1 MNIIIV
7 GDGKVGYTLAEN
19 LSQEDHDVTIISKD
33 PEALRRAADQLDV
46 MCVRGSGGSVKV
58 LIEAGVRT
66 TDLLIAA
73 TSSDEMNMVCA
84 LTGKKLG
91 AQRTVARIRDP
102 EYASELSLLRKELGL
117 DMVIN
122 PEQSAAYEMARLL
135 QFPSAMNIESFAKG
149 RVELVELHIGPEDP
163 IAGMKLKKVH
173 ARFNTPIL
181 IGAIERD
188 GAVYIPDGESEIRVN
203 DTIYVVGKTANAYT
217 FCKAIGKCATRIRN
231 VMVVGGGRVS
241 YYLASQILNMGMKLK
256 IVEIDRDRCQELNE
270 LLPNVLIIH
279 GDGTSEDLLL
289 SENMADMDAFVAMT
303 GRDED
308 NLILA
313 LLAKRA
319 GVQKTIAK
327 VTRMNYSDIIRSLGI
342 DSIVSPRLLTANHII
357 RYVRGLN
364 NATGNSV
371 EALYKIVGGQA
382 EIVEFIINED
392 RWFLNIRLRHL
403 NLIKGVLVATI
414 VRQNEIIIPHGND
427 VMQIDDRVILV
438 TRVHA
443 LSDLDDIVIPEGSKV
458 EAP

>member
-1 MNIIIV
+1 
-7 GDGKVGYTLAEN
+7 
-19 LSQEDHDVTIISKD
+19 
-33 PEALRRAADQLDV
+33 
-46 MCVRGSGGSVKV
+46 
-58 LIEAGVRT
+58 
-66 TDLLIAA
+66 
-73 TSSDEMNMVCA
+73 
-84 LTGKKLG
+84 
-91 AQRTVARIRDP
+91 
-102 EYASELSLLRKELGL
+102 
-117 DMVIN
+117 
-122 PEQSAAYEMARLL
+122 
-135 QFPSAMNIESFAKG
+135 
-149 RVELVELHIGPEDP
+149 
-163 IAGMKLKKVH
+163 
-173 ARFNTPIL
+173 
-181 IGAIERD
+181 
-188 GAVYIPDGESEIRVN
+188 
-203 DTIYVVGKTANAYT
+203 
-217 FCKAIGKCATRIRN
+217 
-231 VMVVGGGRVS
+231 
-241 YYLASQILNMGMKLK
+241 MKLK

-371 EALYKIVGGQA
+371 EALYKIVGGQV

-443 LSDLDDIVIPEGSKV
+443 LSDLDDIVIPEGSMV